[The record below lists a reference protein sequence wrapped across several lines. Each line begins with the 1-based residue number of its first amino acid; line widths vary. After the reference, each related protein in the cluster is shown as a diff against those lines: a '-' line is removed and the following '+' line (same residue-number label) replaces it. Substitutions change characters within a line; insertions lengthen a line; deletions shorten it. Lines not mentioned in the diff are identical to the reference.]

1 MGSKT
6 VPDHGAALPQDNVSG
21 KNVRVQG
28 QGLSWVEESLLL
40 FMGLSR
46 AECKAGR
53 QIVHVVLPLSSSGPH
68 SLWLSEICWG

>member
-1 MGSKT
+1 MGSNT

-21 KNVRVQG
+21 ENVRVQG
-28 QGLSWVEESLLL
+28 QGLSWMGESLLL

-53 QIVHVVLPLSSSGPH
+53 QIVHVVLPVSSLGPH
-68 SLWLSEICWG
+68 SSWLSEIYWG